1 VSTSFG
7 AVWAVC
13 KGSYTKL
20 LAHKVSNLSRILIV
34 TVLCLI
40 PALFVARQFSPGH
53 GLTKLLEVGPV
64 FLPRALPEFQ
74 ALNPITTHRYGYDGQ
89 FYAQIAID
97 PSLRNPQF
105 ARALDVPEYRG
116 RRILIPALAWLLGG
130 GQPSAIVTA
139 YILLTVASWY
149 ALLWLLI
156 QFERPKT
163 IQDWLCIVATMLT
176 TGALAS
182 LQRSLT
188 DLPAA
193 TLLVGAAVLAG
204 RSRTVLLALAVLT
217 RETCAICAWAPV
229 VDLRKGPHR
238 FWRGVTHVGAIILPF
253 LLWAIYVRS
262 RFQKHFYGEDNFT
275 WPFEGW
281 IYGPI
286 LALLRGQRAPGFAGL
301 SLLVELAYL
310 AWRPRLD
317 SFYWRVAI
325 SFGIGSC
332 FLSDEPFG
340 SDVSFTRDL
349 LPMTIGFNTLLMR
362 ESPAKF
368 PLWFVA
374 GNIGLFSGVV
384 ALIRTMR

>member
-1 VSTSFG
+1 MSTSFE
-7 AVWAVC
+7 VVC
-13 KGSYTKL
+13 KGSYTNL
-20 LAHKVSNLSRILIV
+20 LAHRVSYLSRVLVV
-34 TVLCLI
+34 TSLCLI
-40 PALFVARQFSPGH
+40 PAVFVARQFCPGH
-53 GLTKLLEVGPV
+53 GLTKLLEVGPLY
-64 FLPRALPEFQ
+64 LPRALPQFQ
-74 ALNPITTHRYGYDGQ
+74 ALHPVTTRRYGYDGQ
-89 FYAQIAID
+89 FYAQVAID
-97 PSLRNPQF
+97 PLLRNPRLAQ
-105 ARALDVPEYRG
+105 ALDVPEYRS

-149 ALLWLLI
+149 ILLWLLLR
-156 QFERPKT
+156 FERPET
-163 IQDWLCIVATMLT
+163 MQDWLCVGATMLT

-229 VDLRKGPHR
+229 VDFRKTPHR
-238 FWRGVTHVGAIILPF
+238 FWRGAAHIAAIILPF
-253 LLWAIYVRS
+253 LVWAIYVRF
-262 RFQKHFYGEDNFT
+262 RFQKHFYGEDNFA

-286 LALLRGQRAPGFAGL
+286 LTLVGGNLSTGLAGL
-301 SLLVELAYL
+301 SLLAELAYL
-310 AWRPRLD
+310 VSRPRLD

-325 SFGIGSC
+325 SFGIASC
-332 FLSDEPFG
+332 FLSDEPLG
-340 SDVSFTRDL
+340 SAVSFTRDL
-349 LPMTIGFNTLLMR
+349 LPMTIGFNILLMR

-368 PLWFVA
+368 SFWFVA
-374 GNIGLFSGVV
+374 GNIGLFSGLV
-384 ALIRTMR
+384 ALIRAMH

>member
-1 VSTSFG
+1 VSTSF
-7 AVWAVC
+7 AAVC
-13 KGSYTKL
+13 KQRYAKL
-20 LAHKVSNLSRILIV
+20 LAYRVSNPVRVGVV

-40 PALFVARQFSPGH
+40 PALFVASQFSREH

-64 FLPRALPEFQ
+64 FLPRALPQVQ
-74 ALNPITTHRYGYDGQ
+74 ALNPATTHRRGYDGQ
-89 FYAQIAID
+89 FYAQVAID
-97 PSLRNPQF
+97 PLLRNP
-105 ARALDVPEYRG
+105 RLGHALDVPEYRS

-130 GQPSAIVTA
+130 GQPSVIVTA
-139 YILLTVASWY
+139 YILLTVAAWY
-149 ALLWLLI
+149 VLLWLLV
-156 QFERPKT
+156 QFERPET

-182 LQRSLT
+182 LQRALT

-217 RETCAICAWAPV
+217 REACAICAWTPL
-229 VDLRKGPHR
+229 VDLRKGLHR
-238 FWRGVTHVGAIILPF
+238 FWRGAAHIVAIILPF
-253 LLWAIYVRS
+253 LVWAIYARS
-262 RFQKHFYGEDNFT
+262 RFQKHFYGEDNFA

-281 IYGPI
+281 IYGPLQTLVNGHLGTG
-286 LALLRGQRAPGFAGL
+286 LAGV
-301 SLLVELAYL
+301 SLLAELAYL
-310 AWRPRLD
+310 VSRPRLD

-325 SFGIGSC
+325 SFGIASC
-332 FLSDEPFG
+332 FLSDEPLG

-368 PLWFVA
+368 AVWFVA
-374 GNIGLFSGVV
+374 GNIGLFSGLV
-384 ALIRTMR
+384 ALIRAMH

>member
-1 VSTSFG
+1 MSFE

-13 KGSYTKL
+13 KRSYTNL
-20 LAHKVSNLSRILIV
+20 LVHRVSNLSRVLVV

-64 FLPRALPEFQ
+64 FLPRALPQFQ
-74 ALNPITTHRYGYDGQ
+74 ALHPVTTHRDGYDGQ
-89 FYAQIAID
+89 FYAQVAID
-97 PSLRNPQF
+97 PSLRNP
-105 ARALDVPEYRG
+105 RLEHALDVPEYRS

-130 GQPSAIVTA
+130 GQPSAIVAA
-139 YILLTVASWY
+139 YILLTVAAWY
-149 ALLWLLI
+149 VLLWLLLR
-156 QFERPKT
+156 FERPET
-163 IQDWLCIVATMLT
+163 IQDWLCVAATMLT

-204 RSRTVLLALAVLT
+204 RSRTILMALAVLT

-229 VDLRKGPHR
+229 VDFRKTPHS
-238 FWRGVTHVGAIILPF
+238 FWRGAAHIGAIILPF
-253 LLWAIYVRS
+253 LAWAIYVRS
-262 RFQKHFYGEDNFT
+262 RFQKHFYGQHNFA

-281 IYGPI
+281 IYGPL
-286 LALLRGQRAPGFAGL
+286 LALVHGHRAAGFAGL
-301 SLLVELAYL
+301 SLLAELAYL
-310 AWRPRLD
+310 IWPPRLD

-325 SFGIGSC
+325 SFGIASC
-332 FLSDEPFG
+332 FLSDEPLG

-368 PLWFVA
+368 SFWFVA
-374 GNIGLFSGVV
+374 GNIGLFSGLV
-384 ALIRTMR
+384 ALIRALH